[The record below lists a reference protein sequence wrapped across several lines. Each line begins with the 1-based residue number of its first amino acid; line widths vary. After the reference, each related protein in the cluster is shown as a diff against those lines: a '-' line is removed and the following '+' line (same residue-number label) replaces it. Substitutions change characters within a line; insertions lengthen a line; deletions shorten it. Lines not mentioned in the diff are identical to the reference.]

1 MKQFILFLSLVWCCL
16 SLAAQSDVTLTFSCQ
31 TEDGNYIQPDS
42 IVIQN
47 VDREWSDRIFYPDT
61 VYQLIVGTDVR
72 ENEKI
77 DGIAVSPNPFR
88 GETNVRFALEGGK
101 NVLVEVVD
109 LSGHPL
115 ATATAAPNEPGIY
128 SFRVTLSKNGVYL
141 LSVKQAGKT
150 TTTKLVNVGKG
161 GGRIWENGD
170 FHR

>member
-31 TEDGNYIQPDS
+31 KEGGNYIQPDS

-47 VDREWSDRIFYPDT
+47 VDRAWSDRIFYPDT

-72 ENEKI
+72 ENVKI

-101 NVLVEVVD
+101 DVF
-109 LSGHPL
+109 
-115 ATATAAPNEPGIY
+115 TT
-128 SFRVTLSKNGVYL
+128 L
-141 LSVKQAGKT
+141 LSVQVKLRNFE
-150 TTTKLVNVGKG
+150 TKYRYNATEASTWSVLS
-161 GGRIWENGD
+161 
-170 FHR
+170 